1 MDISEFD
8 AQEAIEDFCSQC
20 HAMNLPP
27 LGFNRPINLVMT
39 F

>member
-1 MDISEFD
+1 MDIFEFD
-8 AQEAIEDFCSQC
+8 AQEAIEDFCS
-20 HAMNLPP
+20 HAMNFPP